1 MRIIDKPGLLV
12 IRNEKILLCRK
23 RKGTQLLILPGGKRD
38 PGEDDETCLRREL
51 SEELA
56 GITYGAFQYLGVF
69 EAPAAGEPD
78 AIVRMP
84 LYQASIEGE
93 PTPQAEIA
101 ELIWFDVRT
110 DDRARLSPILRDK
123 ILPAIDPTEPRA

>member
-1 MRIIDKPGLLV
+1 MRVIDKPGLLV

-23 RKGTQLLILPGGKRD
+23 RKGTQLLILPGGKRE

-51 SEELA
+51 AEELA
-56 GITYGAFQYLGVF
+56 GITYGPFKSIGVF

-78 AIVRMP
+78 AIVRIA

-101 ELIWFDVRT
+101 ELIWFDLHT
-110 DDRARLSPILRDK
+110 DDRALLSPILRDK
-123 ILPAIDPTEPRA
+123 ILPAITPG